1 MHHTQAQ
8 WPIHLLLITERTIEM
23 SKNERI
29 VLKGLAQKWLIQA
42 SHYEIHPTA
51 EKTLRER
58 ARDLKGDVTTSELDR
73 LLKPWT

>member
-1 MHHTQAQ
+1 
-8 WPIHLLLITERTIEM
+8 M

>member
-1 MHHTQAQ
+1 
-8 WPIHLLLITERTIEM
+8 M

-29 VLKGLAQKWLIQA
+29 VPKGLAQKWLIQA
-42 SHYEIHPTA
+42 SHYEIHPKA